1 MGKQKTQYVCQQ
13 CGAQS
18 AKWIG
23 RCPAC
28 SEWNTYTEEIIQGT
42 GPRQKSSFKTDS
54 KLQAITEI
62 RPVSRERMKTGL
74 QEFDRL
80 LGGGLVPGS
89 MVLIGGEPGIGKS
102 TLALQIALLLNNKK
116 VL

>member
-28 SEWNTYTEEIIQGT
+28 GEWNTYTEEIVQGT
-42 GPRQKSSFKTDS
+42 GSRQESTFRTGP
-54 KLQAITEI
+54 KLQSITEI
-62 RPVSRERMKTGL
+62 RPVSRERIKTGL

-89 MVLIGGEPGIGKS
+89 MVRSGSGLTGSAKGMK
-102 TLALQIALLLNNKK
+102 TAWY
-116 VL
+116 